1 MFQTTNQLFIMMIP
15 YFSHDFASVFN
26 LHAMAAMRIS
36 LPVALGSWQIE
47 RLLCLRQRPKAKLIG
62 CWIWENP
69 SRKPWAFHGWKTA
82 SRCGWS
88 KLCIWWVEPPIK
100 HMVSQY
106 TWFSNGF
113 PMVFIVVPLLHYGFP
128 MVSSWSVGE
137 IISLLKSAI
146 RWRLVHP
153 TWETLPISNSQL
165 RGWLKFN
172 QNVAIN

>member
-1 MFQTTNQLFIMMIP
+1 
-15 YFSHDFASVFN
+15 
-26 LHAMAAMRIS
+26 
-36 LPVALGSWQIE
+36 
-47 RLLCLRQRPKAKLIG
+47 
-62 CWIWENP
+62 
-69 SRKPWAFHGWKTA
+69 
-82 SRCGWS
+82 
-88 KLCIWWVEPPIK
+88 
-100 HMVSQY
+100 MVSQY